1 MSSPTTTEPVSRP
14 PGLTV
19 GRAAV
24 GAVPLLATLAFVLS
38 VDVLSAEAALS
49 FVVLGLAMSLHA
61 LHAIGGRA
69 NSAADASVFV
79 FGLLF
84 LLVAPIVQISVTG
97 LRLVN
102 TTHATSELLVH
113 TNLACAL
120 FIGVYLLGRV
130 TLFKP
135 VPATPFALD
144 LAAPGPGISTF
155 ALALM
160 VASCAFIALISVP
173 FIGASAADASVTPV
187 LLAFRKFLFFLP
199 TALFLVTLAQVKGSS
214 DKRSFL
220 HLLLMVLLFACV
232 VATQNP
238 ATEKRNGLGPVYLAT
253 AFILFRGHFPRKAVQ
268 VAWLVGVLVVLFPL
282 TAVLTTIPWK
292 YLDEVEIPWTV
303 FSDHFLGTHYDA
315 WANIYS
321 AIEMTERNGLSAGK
335 QAAGALLFYVP
346 STWWS
351 GKPLATGIEI
361 GNFLMT
367 YYQMWFTNLS
377 APLVAEGF
385 LDFGYLGVVA
395 YALGLAAL
403 VKGIEGWAAP
413 GRSAT
418 SQAIAIYL
426 AFFLVFLLRG
436 SLMIAVAYGS
446 GALAAFIV
454 ARALIGLM
462 ASRPRRAPPLPARPL
477 PPLAR

>member
-1 MSSPTTTEPVSRP
+1 MSSPTTTERTRP
-14 PGLTV
+14 PVLSV
-19 GRAAV
+19 GAAAAA
-24 GAVPLLATLAFVLS
+24 AVPLLASLAFALS
-38 VDVLSAEAALS
+38 VEVLTAEAALS

-61 LHAIGGRA
+61 LHAIRGRA

-84 LLVAPIVQISVTG
+84 MLVAPIVQISVLG

-102 TTHATSELLVH
+102 TTHATSDLLVQ

-120 FIGVYLLGRV
+120 FIAVYLFGRV
-130 TLFKP
+130 TVFRP
-135 VPATPFALD
+135 PQATPFALD
-144 LAAPGPGISTF
+144 IAAPGPGLSTF
-155 ALALM
+155 ALAGLTGL
-160 VASCAFIALISVP
+160 CAFISLISVP

-199 TALFLVTLAQVKGSS
+199 TALFLIALAQVKGSS
-214 DKRSFL
+214 ARRSFL
-220 HLLLMVLLFACV
+220 HLLLLLLLFACV
-232 VATQNP
+232 MVTQNP

-253 AFILFRGHFPRKAVQ
+253 AFLLFRGWFPRKGVQ

-303 FSDHFLGTHYDA
+303 LSDHFLGTHYDA
-315 WANIYS
+315 WANTYS
-321 AIEMTERNGLSAGK
+321 AIEMTERNGLSGG
-335 QAAGALLFYVP
+335 QQLAGALLFYVP

-395 YALGLAAL
+395 YGLGLAAL
-403 VKGIEGWAAP
+403 VRSIEIWAAP

-418 SQAIAIYL
+418 SQAIAVYL

-446 GALAAFIV
+446 GALVAFGV
-454 ARALIGLM
+454 ARVLVGLL
-462 ASRPRRAPPLPARPL
+462 ASRPAPVSSLRVRPPRPA
-477 PPLAR
+477 AR